1 MSAEPEE
8 QGKNIRLEDD
18 SHDESKPELS
28 TSLGADTDGEEEEE
42 EGEEDEPKLKYTKL
56 TSSLGSVYR
65 NGDATS
71 SFVVAGDKMHV
82 LSVPTFQSLRL
93 YHAHSASIT
102 SISVSPV
109 PPPPVVGREPVYR
122 NVSDAATPVREPSF
136 NSATPVS
143 PRAPRQQPLVPSTL
157 SNSIYIA
164 TASIDGHVCVS
175 SLVDPNDV
183 TLRNFARPV
192 QAIALSPEYK
202 SERAYLSGGLAG
214 DLILTVGGKAGVS
227 SNANTN
233 SATAAASGW
242 LGSIGLGSN
251 TGKDTVLHS
260 GEGSISTIKWSA
272 TGKYVAWIN
281 EEGIKIMRANVK
293 LESADAESAW
303 KRIGHVERP
312 RRGAWNDMAGVWKG
326 QLDWVEDGK
335 LEADEEDST
344 FTNGSTAAPETK
356 ARDNSAKGSLQIKK
370 KRVEKLVAGW
380 GDTAWVLHIHPGG
393 AGVGKHVGERSVGS
407 AEIVHKLQFHDCVV
421 SGLSLYTP
429 SLLAVLAY
437 RTHDDEDK
445 PIPSAIQPTQRRGM
459 HHRQNGLQP
468 EIRLIHVSTSEEVDV
483 DTLTFSRFETLTAAD
498 YHLSTLY
505 IPQQQL
511 VTPVQKGAFEA
522 LGGGIWDARINA
534 TRIFS
539 SGTSVLSGPSSG
551 ENGRASISS
560 PPVSTGS
567 AGKAPASGKRGVEA
581 PPAASSAGL
590 KIFVQSPYDCVLAVK
605 RDLSDH
611 LNWLL
616 HHKQYS
622 RAWELIDEHP
632 TVVASGGDRHSFDSL
647 PSTPSKAQGSLADFF
662 ADDSASQTTASA
674 SRANNSASAKEKR
687 RIGDLWLQQLVSNN
701 DWAAAGKVA
710 GKVLGTSSR
719 WEYWVWTFAHADH
732 FDEITPYIPT
742 TQLTPPLPSTVY
754 ELVLGH
760 YVITDPLRLK
770 ELLEQWDPALFDVD
784 SVVSAIEGKLH
795 SGDVGEDTTEGG
807 EQGRDWRMLLDSLA
821 KLYLADNR
829 SKEALRCYIRLRNA
843 DAAMS
848 LIRDYR
854 LLDAVSDDIPGL
866 LTLRV
871 SKEQM
876 RSASLAELEDATT
889 EAVRLLVDAAHQGIV
904 RPETVVTQLERQ
916 GPSFQPFLFFY
927 LRSLWKGQ
935 GIEESV
941 AGRGYDRKVAEG
953 QALVEGFADLA
964 VSLFAEYDRPLLL
977 PFLRVSTD
985 YSFEKA
991 AQICETRDYVPE
1003 LVYILSKTGQTKRAL
1018 FLIIGELG
1026 DVSQAISFTKENPD
1040 LWDDLLDYSMD
1051 KPRFIRGLL
1060 EEI

>member
-71 SFVVAGDKMHV
+71 SFVVAGDKMV
-82 LSVPTFQSLRL
+82 LGTHNGNIV
-93 YHAHSASIT
+93 
-102 SISVSPV
+102 
-109 PPPPVVGREPVYR
+109 
-122 NVSDAATPVREPSF
+122 
-136 NSATPVS
+136 
-143 PRAPRQQPLVPSTL
+143 
-157 SNSIYIA
+157 
-164 TASIDGHVCVS
+164 ASIDGHVCVS
-175 SLVDPNDV
+175 SLIDPNDV

-192 QAIALSPEYK
+192 QAVALSPEYK

-293 LESADAESAW
+293 LESVDAESAW

-356 ARDNSAKGSLQIKK
+356 ARDNPAKGSLQIKK

-380 GDTAWVLHIHPGG
+380 GDTAWVLHVHPGG
-393 AGVGKHVGERSVGS
+393 AGVGKHVGER
-407 AEIVHKLQFHDCVV
+407 LQFHDCVV
-421 SGLSLYTP
+421 SGLSLYTS

-437 RTHDDEDK
+437 RTRDDEDK

-522 LGGGIWDARINA
+522 LGGGIWDASINA

-616 HHKQYS
+616 DHKQYS

-632 TVVASGGDRHSFDSL
+632 TVVASGGDRYSFDSL

-687 RIGDLWLQQLVSNN
+687 RI
-701 DWAAAGKVA
+701 
-710 GKVLGTSSR
+710 
-719 WEYWVWTFAHADH
+719 
-732 FDEITPYIPT
+732 
-742 TQLTPPLPSTVY
+742 
-754 ELVLGH
+754 
-760 YVITDPLRLK
+760 
-770 ELLEQWDPALFDVD
+770 
-784 SVVSAIEGKLH
+784 
-795 SGDVGEDTTEGG
+795 
-807 EQGRDWRMLLDSLA
+807 
-821 KLYLADNR
+821 
-829 SKEALRCYIRLRNA
+829 
-843 DAAMS
+843 
-848 LIRDYR
+848 
-854 LLDAVSDDIPGL
+854 
-866 LTLRV
+866 
-871 SKEQM
+871 
-876 RSASLAELEDATT
+876 
-889 EAVRLLVDAAHQGIV
+889 
-904 RPETVVTQLERQ
+904 
-916 GPSFQPFLFFY
+916 
-927 LRSLWKGQ
+927 
-935 GIEESV
+935 
-941 AGRGYDRKVAEG
+941 
-953 QALVEGFADLA
+953 
-964 VSLFAEYDRPLLL
+964 
-977 PFLRVSTD
+977 
-985 YSFEKA
+985 
-991 AQICETRDYVPE
+991 
-1003 LVYILSKTGQTKRAL
+1003 
-1018 FLIIGELG
+1018 
-1026 DVSQAISFTKENPD
+1026 
-1040 LWDDLLDYSMD
+1040 
-1051 KPRFIRGLL
+1051 
-1060 EEI
+1060 